1 MIKWHGGKGSRQRD
15 LGVSQEIFDANFEAI
30 FGEGRRKKQGE
41 GDDRNREGTLPGGVD
56 KAIQKDT
63 KI

>member
-1 MIKWHGGKGSRQRD
+1 MSKWHGGKGSRQRD

-41 GDDRNREGTLPGGVD
+41 GDDRNS
-56 KAIQKDT
+56 
-63 KI
+63 